1 MATRRDAR
9 CASRN
14 LVGGITAATSVAAAV
29 SACELRATVSRERLA
44 ARIGEDHS
52 TDLAGMDG
60 DIERTQAPHAFHRF
74 GLPAK
79 RACQRDLNKS
89 AVR

>member
-60 DIERTQAPHAFHRF
+60 DIERTQPRMRSTVLGYRRNARVSGTLTKAP
-74 GLPAK
+74 
-79 RACQRDLNKS
+79 
-89 AVR
+89 